1 MPSFFSYLTKEQQ
14 KVFRG
19 IPFWTA
25 GSFNAFM
32 KDNADA
38 ISNAESNTDWFDQV
52 ITKLAEKTYNTAHLC
67 VTKPKGWSLQGGYPR
82 AFSRELCED
91 LLHLMLAVKKAI
103 AHEAKVQMIQA
114 AAKGLV
120 KYEDVKTRFPFIR
133 TWEPKGYHVKLQLWR
148 DVDLETL
155 TPVRTDGGDLYYL
168 KTYVWLD
175 KKEWY
180 SEDEI
185 KAACNEIVEK
195 QRAYAKKQLEYAEKL
210 AAVVDKAITGGF
222 VL

>member
-25 GSFNAFM
+25 GNFNAFM

-52 ITKLAEKTYNTAHLC
+52 ITKLAEKTYNNARLC
-67 VTKPKGWSLQGGYPR
+67 ATKPKGWSLKGGYPR

-91 LLHLMLAVKKAI
+91 LLHLMLAVRKSI
-103 AHEAKVQMIQA
+103 AHAAKVEMIQA

-120 KYEDVKTRFPFIR
+120 KYEDVKTKFPFIC

-148 DVDLETL
+148 DVDPTTL
-155 TPVRTDGGDLYYL
+155 QPIVIDGSRYYI

-185 KAACNEIVEK
+185 KAACNEIIKKERDFIQ
-195 QRAYAKKQLEYAEKL
+195 QRLERTEKL
-210 AAVVDKAITGGF
+210 DAVVNSAITGGF

>member
-32 KDNADA
+32 KDNA
-38 ISNAESNTDWFDQV
+38 SNIEKSETDSAWFDQV

-67 VTKPKGWSLQGGYPR
+67 STMPKGWSLKGGYPR
-82 AFSRELCED
+82 AFNRELCED
-91 LLHLMLAVKKAI
+91 LLHLMLAVKKSI
-103 AHEAKVQMIQA
+103 AHEAKVQQIEA

-120 KYEDVKTRFPFIR
+120 KYEDVKTKFPFIC
-133 TWEPKGYHVKLQLWR
+133 TFEPKGYHVKIQLWR
-148 DVDLETL
+148 DINPETL
-155 TPVRTDGGDLYYL
+155 QPIAIDGNRYYI
-168 KTYVWLD
+168 KTFVWLD
-175 KKEWY
+175 KKAWY

-185 KAACNEIVEK
+185 KAACNEIIKKERDFIQ
-195 QRAYAKKQLEYAEKL
+195 QRLERTDKL
-210 AAVVDKAITGGF
+210 DAVINSAITGGF

>member
-19 IPFWTA
+19 IPFWSA
-25 GSFNAFM
+25 GNFNAFM
-32 KDNADA
+32 KDNDTA
-38 ISNAESNTDWFDQV
+38 IANAETDPAWFDQV
-52 ITKLAEKTYNTAHLC
+52 IGKLADKTYNNSHLC
-67 VTKPKGWSLQGGYPR
+67 STKPRGWAQKDGYPR

-91 LLHLMLAVKKAI
+91 LLNLMLAVRKSI
-103 AHEAKVQMIQA
+103 AHAAKVEMIQA

-133 TWEPKGYHVKLQLWR
+133 TWEPKGYHVKIQLWR
-148 DVDLETL
+148 DVDPETL
-155 TPVRTDGGDLYYL
+155 QPMRVDGDLYYL

-175 KKEWY
+175 KKAWY

-185 KAACNEIVEK
+185 KAACKVIVEK
-195 QRAYAKKQLEYAEKL
+195 QREYAKRQLGYAEKL
-210 AAVVDKAITGGF
+210 AAVVEKGITGGF

>member
-25 GSFNAFM
+25 GNFNSFM
-32 KDNADA
+32 KDNEKA
-38 ISNAESNTDWFDQV
+38 IENAETDPAWFDQV
-52 ITKLAEKTYNTAHLC
+52 ITKLAEKTYNNAHLC
-67 VTKPKGWSLQGGYPR
+67 ATKPKGWSLQGGYPR

-120 KYEDVKTRFPFIR
+120 KYEDVKTKFPFIC

-148 DVDLETL
+148 DINPETL
-155 TPVRTDGGDLYYL
+155 QPIVIDGSRYYI

-175 KKEWY
+175 KKAWY

-185 KAACNEIVEK
+185 KAACSEIIKKERDFIQ
-195 QRAYAKKQLEYAEKL
+195 QRLERTDKL
-210 AAVVDKAITGGF
+210 DAIINSAITGGF